1 MQENENF
8 DYAGNCAGPTI
19 YEPMFL
25 PSPKEN
31 LLDDSPLP
39 KFIALVVQI
48 YLIAIA
54 NSLRKLCLTH
64 DEENH
69 VA

>member
-1 MQENENF
+1 MRENENY
-8 DYAGNCAGPTI
+8 DYAGNFYG
-19 YEPMFL
+19 PMFL
-25 PSPKEN
+25 PSSKEN
-31 LLDDSPLP
+31 LLDDSPLA

-48 YLIAIA
+48 HVYLAVLAIA